1 MKITKNRLKQIIK
14 EELES
19 VLEKQLS
26 SSEQEK
32 HASSNEEM
40 ADARAI
46 INKYTGGNGPAEL
59 SSAQEKEYKSACSK
73 IKNSKIQ
80 NKKTRKYI
88 ERCKTRTNQ

>member
-1 MKITKNRLKQIIK
+1 MKITKTRLRQIIK
-14 EELES
+14 EELEN

-59 SSAQEKEYKSACSK
+59 SPAQEKEFKSACSK

-88 ERCKTRTNQ
+88 ERCKTRS